1 MPDAVL
7 STGSPVASQGRQRWA
22 LVAALYLAQ
31 SVPSYLLIM
40 AVPAALRAQ
49 GMGLDKIGML
59 SVLMLP
65 LILKFLWAPLVD
77 RTGFGRLGHR
87 RGWVLI
93 TQLCTSAGI
102 ALLALSDPGHITA
115 VLLAGMLIA
124 LSIATQDIAT
134 DGFATRLL
142 KPSERPTGNG
152 IQAAAVAV
160 GVIVGGTLSMALFE
174 VWGWTA
180 TLLAMAAVSLLPLAV
195 LPWMQETP
203 DSKGEVQPRASLR
216 RFFQRPGAWSIL
228 GLALVYRA
236 SEGMV
241 RTMESSYLM
250 HNGLRLSEAGGLQGS
265 AATIAGLIGSVIAAR
280 WLMRS
285 NPDKVL
291 LSLSGLRVVCYLVF
305 SIHALGV
312 MSALGTLGHTPMLG
326 FLAMSLSMLRYMEM
340 VGLYALFME
349 AASPDQPGTDFSILV
364 CAELLSYM
372 ISAMAGG
379 YIAKQL
385 GFATLFGIASGLALL
400 SWLAASLLLKRYR
413 KALA

>member
-40 AVPAALRAQ
+40 AVPAALRAWAWAGQ
-49 GMGLDKIGML
+49 DRHAVRADAAADSQI
-59 SVLMLP
+59 P
-65 LILKFLWAPLVD
+65 LGTAGGSH
-77 RTGFGRLGHR
+77 GFGRLGHR

-195 LPWMQETP
+195 LPWMQEQP
-203 DSKGEVQPRASLR
+203 GSKGTATRVAAPLL
-216 RFFQRPGAWSIL
+216 QRPGAWSIL

-349 AASPDQPGTDFSILV
+349 AASPDQPGTDFSVLV

>member
-7 STGSPVASQGRQRWA
+7 STGSPVTSQGRQRWA

-203 DSKGEVQPRASLR
+203 GSKGEVQPRASLC

-241 RTMESSYLM
+241 R
-250 HNGLRLSEAGGLQGS
+250 
-265 AATIAGLIGSVIAAR
+265 
-280 WLMRS
+280 
-285 NPDKVL
+285 
-291 LSLSGLRVVCYLVF
+291 
-305 SIHALGV
+305 
-312 MSALGTLGHTPMLG
+312 
-326 FLAMSLSMLRYMEM
+326 
-340 VGLYALFME
+340 
-349 AASPDQPGTDFSILV
+349 
-364 CAELLSYM
+364 
-372 ISAMAGG
+372 
-379 YIAKQL
+379 
-385 GFATLFGIASGLALL
+385 
-400 SWLAASLLLKRYR
+400 
-413 KALA
+413 

>member
-40 AVPAALRAQ
+40 AVPAALRAWAWAGQ
-49 GMGLDKIGML
+49 DRHAVRADAAADSQI
-59 SVLMLP
+59 P
-65 LILKFLWAPLVD
+65 LGTAGGSH
-77 RTGFGRLGHR
+77 GFGRLGHR

-195 LPWMQETP
+195 LPWMQEQP
-203 DSKGEVQPRASLR
+203 GSKGEAQPRASLR
-216 RFFQRPGAWSIL
+216 RFFSAPAHGAFWAWLWST
-228 GLALVYRA
+228 APAKAWCAPWRA
-236 SEGMV
+236 
-241 RTMESSYLM
+241 
-250 HNGLRLSEAGGLQGS
+250 A
-265 AATIAGLIGSVIAAR
+265 I
-280 WLMRS
+280 
-285 NPDKVL
+285 
-291 LSLSGLRVVCYLVF
+291 
-305 SIHALGV
+305 
-312 MSALGTLGHTPMLG
+312 
-326 FLAMSLSMLRYMEM
+326 
-340 VGLYALFME
+340 
-349 AASPDQPGTDFSILV
+349 
-364 CAELLSYM
+364 
-372 ISAMAGG
+372 
-379 YIAKQL
+379 
-385 GFATLFGIASGLALL
+385 
-400 SWLAASLLLKRYR
+400 
-413 KALA
+413 

>member
-31 SVPSYLLIM
+31 SIPSYLLIM
-40 AVPAALRAQ
+40 AVPAALRSL
-49 GMGLDKIGML
+49 GLGLDKVGML

-195 LPWMQETP
+195 LPWMQEQP
-203 DSKGEVQPRASLR
+203 GSKGEAQPRASLR

-349 AASPDQPGTDFSILV
+349 AASPDQPGTDFSVLV